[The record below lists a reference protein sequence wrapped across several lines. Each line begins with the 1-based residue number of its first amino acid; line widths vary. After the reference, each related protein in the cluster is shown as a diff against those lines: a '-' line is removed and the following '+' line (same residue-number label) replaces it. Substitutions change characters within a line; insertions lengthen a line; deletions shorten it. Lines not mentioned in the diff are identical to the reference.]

1 MRFNFF
7 ITVIAALLP
16 AVLSAEEGT
25 GRQYRD
31 FYFVRSISPW
41 LSSVNAAGLHTLVP
55 GRISVA
61 GAGFEK
67 ADGALIGTEG
77 SDDSWEAGAFT
88 ESYVRV
94 SPKIAFSG
102 RLSYSNFRGRN
113 MGGPVFMDPS
123 YNPVNFYEST
133 DTTTGVKTRELYT
146 LSGGIAYAFDGRWSI
161 GGKVDYQTGNCAKR
175 KDPRFLNSWSDIFLS
190 AGGRFVPSGR
200 FSAGVAFIYRKTLE
214 TVTGSIYGT
223 SDKQYYILV
232 DYGGFWGKR
241 EQFGSDNGYISTSDS
256 RPMYN
261 SFYGA
266 ALQLDFGRSDAV
278 RFFSELS
285 WMKRNGYYG
294 ERGSSSVTYTEHSGH
309 VFRYS
314 GVLTAASGRA
324 VHRVS
329 LDLEYSP
336 LKNYENIYR
345 ETTVQGQ
352 SPVVEYFGKNKVL
365 DRNTA
370 GLSLSYAGYLG
381 LEDHRPEWEYGASVT
396 AGLCSFTAVSYPFYR
411 HQDVVRFSGELFG
424 KKNVTVRKNIL
435 SVSAGCGY
443 AAGSGTENRDGEYVT
458 STSEHPFSG
467 DAYLHRD
474 FEYRTAGRVS
484 VSLAFRYTRMAGKGI
499 AVYFEAGD
507 RFTRAVEE
515 PVYLHGASRN
525 VFTLSLGCF
534 F

>member
-1 MRFNFF
+1 MRFKFF

-16 AVLSAEEGT
+16 VVLSAEEGT
-25 GRQYRD
+25 GLQYRD

-61 GAGFEK
+61 SAGFEK

-190 AGGRFVPSGR
+190 AGGRFAPSGR

-285 WMKRNGYYG
+285 WMKRSGYYG

-365 DRNTA
+365 DRNVA
-370 GLSLSYAGYLG
+370 AVSVSYTGYLG
-381 LEDHRPEWEYGASVT
+381 VEGFRPEWEYGVLAD
-396 AGLCSFTAVSYPFYR
+396 AERDAFTAVSYPFYR
-411 HQDVVRFSGELFG
+411 RQSVTQFSGSVYGMKSFFVG
-424 KKNVTVRKNIL
+424 DNVFAVGVL
-435 SVSAGCGY
+435 AAYSAGT
-443 AAGSGTENRDGEYVT
+443 GTENEDGEYAP
-458 STSEHPFSG
+458 STSDLPFSG
-467 DAYLHRD
+467 DTYLHRD
-474 FEYRTAGRVS
+474 FEYRTAGRFS
-484 VSLAFRYTRMAGKGI
+484 AGLSFRYTRVFGKGV
-499 AVYFEAGD
+499 AAYVD
-507 RFTRAVEE
+507 VRDLFTHATRDVA
-515 PVYLHGASRN
+515 YLRGASRN
-525 VFTLSLGCF
+525 VFTLSIGCF